1 MEQNSEDSI
10 LDDDTIQK
18 AENPAHRDTVRMKSG
33 KKKGSFWD
41 LLCCALKMGLFYCT

>member
-33 KKKGSFWD
+33 KKKGK
-41 LLCCALKMGLFYCT
+41 LLGFAVLCT